1 MNSKRNFEEVSYE
14 RNSENF
20 NECILG
26 GKGANFSRTWLET
39 DTVEAWRHQRMYQ
52 SIDPILKTEPE
63 AKWLTVGDGRYG
75 NDAKYILDKGCEA
88 LPTDISDYLLKEAK
102 DAGYIPD
109 YRKENAEFLTFKDSE
124 FDYVFC
130 KESYHHFP
138 RPMKALYEMLRVARK
153 GVVLIEPN
161 DKYIN
166 NNNSKFTEKFF
177 RNLKDILKTLIKR
190 NRNKHSFEEVGNY
203 KYSIS
208 RREIEKVALGLNY
221 KMVAFKGINDAYAKG
236 VENEKLSVNGPLQKA
251 IKKSISIKNLLVKIG
266 FTDYYLLAA
275 IIFKQE
281 PSKNLLHNLSIN
293 GFKIVNLPGNPYTP
307 D

>member
-1 MNSKRNFEEVSYE
+1 MNSKRNFEEVCYE

-26 GKGANFSRTWLET
+26 GKDANFSRTWLET

-52 SIDPILKTEPE
+52 TIDPILKTEPE

-88 LPTDISDYLLKEAK
+88 LPTDISDVLLKEAK
-102 DAGYIPD
+102 ELGYIAD

-138 RPMKALYEMLRVARK
+138 RPMIALYEMLRVARK
-153 GVVLIEPN
+153 GVVLIKPN
-161 DKYIN
+161 DKSIN
-166 NNNSKFTEKFF
+166 NYYSKFSEKFF
-177 RNLKDILKTLIKR
+177 RNLKDLLKTLIKR
-190 NRNKHSFEEVGNY
+190 ETTKDGYEELGNY
-203 KYSIS
+203 VFSIS

-221 KMVAFKGINDAYAKG
+221 KMVAFKGINDAYVKG
-236 VENEKLSVNGPLQKA
+236 VENEKLSVNGPLQKQV
-251 IKKSISIKNLLVKIG
+251 KKSISIKNLLVKIG
-266 FTDYYLLAA
+266 FTDYYLLTA

-293 GFKIVNLPGNPYTP
+293 GFEIVKLPANPYIH

>member
-1 MNSKRNFEEVSYE
+1 
-14 RNSENF
+14 
-20 NECILG
+20 
-26 GKGANFSRTWLET
+26 
-39 DTVEAWRHQRMYQ
+39 MYQ
-52 SIDPILKTEPE
+52 TIDPILKTEPG
-63 AKWLTVGDGRYG
+63 AKWLTVGAGRYG
-75 NDAKYILDKGCEA
+75 KDAKYISDKGCEA

-102 DAGYIPD
+102 DVGYIPD
-109 YRKENAEFLTFKDSE
+109 YRKENTEFLTFKDSE

-166 NNNSKFTEKFF
+166 NHHSKFTEKFF
-177 RNLKDILKTLIKR
+177 RNLKDILKTFIKR
-190 NRNKHSFEEVGNY
+190 NTNKDGYEEDSGNY
-203 KYSIS
+203 VFTIS

-221 KMVAFKGINDAYAKG
+221 KMVAFKGINDAYTKG

-266 FTDYYLLAA
+266 FTDYYLLTA

-293 GFKIVNLPGNPYTP
+293 GFKIVNLPDNPYIP

>member
-1 MNSKRNFEEVSYE
+1 MNSKPNFQEVSYE
-14 RNSENF
+14 RHDKHIAEH
-20 NECILG
+20 ILDE
-26 GKGANFSRTWLET
+26 KKANLSKTWFET
-39 DTVEAWRHQRMYQ
+39 DTVDAWRHQRMYQ
-52 SIDPILKTEPE
+52 TIDPILRTEPE

-75 NDAKYILDKGCEA
+75 TDAKYILDKGCEA
-88 LPTDISDYLLKEAK
+88 LPTDLSDVLLKKAK
-102 DAGYIPD
+102 ELEFIPD

-138 RPMKALYEMLRVARK
+138 RPMIALYEMLRVARK

-166 NNNSKFTEKFF
+166 NHNSKFTEKFF

-190 NRNKHSFEEVGNY
+190 NINKDEFEELGNY
-203 KYSIS
+203 VFSIS

-221 KMVAFKGINDAYAKG
+221 KMVAFKGINDAYVKG
-236 VENEKLSVNGPLQKA
+236 VENEKLSVNGPLQKQV
-251 IKKSISIKNLLVKIG
+251 KKSISINDLLVKIG
-266 FTDYYLLAA
+266 FTDYYLLTA

-281 PSKNLLHNLSIN
+281 PSKNLIHNLSKN
-293 GFKIVNLPGNPYTP
+293 GFEIVNLPDNPYIP

>member
-1 MNSKRNFEEVSYE
+1 MNSKPNFQEVSYE
-14 RNSENF
+14 RHAEHTAEISSDEK
-20 NECILG
+20 I
-26 GKGANFSRTWLET
+26 ANLIKTWFET
-39 DTVEAWRHQRMYQ
+39 DTVDAWRHQRMYQ
-52 SIDPILKTEPE
+52 TINPILKTEPE

-75 NDAKYILDKGCEA
+75 TDAKYILDKGCEA
-88 LPTDISDYLLKEAK
+88 LPTDLSDVLLKKAK
-102 DAGYIPD
+102 ELGFIPD

-124 FDYVFC
+124 FDYVLC

-166 NNNSKFTEKFF
+166 NHNSKFKEKFF

-190 NRNKHSFEEVGNY
+190 ETKKDGFEELGNY
-203 KYSIS
+203 VFSIS

-221 KMVAFKGINDAYAKG
+221 KMVAFKGINDTYVNG
-236 VENEKLSVNGPLQKA
+236 VENEKLSVNGPLQKQVRR
-251 IKKSISIKNLLVKIG
+251 SISIKNLLVKIG
-266 FTDYYLLAA
+266 LSDYYLLTA

-281 PSKNLLHNLSIN
+281 PSKKLLHNLSIN
-293 GFKIVNLPGNPYTP
+293 GFEIVNLPDNPYIP